1 MNIKKFYED
10 TNSSYQGA
18 LSIMMNDFLIERMI
32 KKFMESNS
40 YQSIIEAYEANNIKE
55 VFALS
60 HSFKGVT
67 GNLSLTN
74 LFKLA
79 SELTEATRNKESA
92 DIKDLIEQLKA
103 EYKVVVD
110 AFNALNNWI
119 QNFVVLKK

>member
-74 LFKLA
+74 LFNLA

-110 AFNALNNWI
+110 AFNALNN
-119 QNFVVLKK
+119 

>member
-67 GNLSLTN
+67 GNLSLTK
-74 LFKLA
+74 LFNLA

-110 AFNALNNWI
+110 AFNALNNWT